1 MTSLI
6 CWFIVLM
13 QFLWRYMDELVGKGL
28 SLTVVA
34 EIVFY
39 AAMHLVP
46 TALPLGILLASLITF
61 GNLGERLELLSMKAS
76 GVSLYRIMRPLFLAV
91 VCVALWL
98 FHFQNNFMITAQV
111 RMWTLLY
118 SARFSAPELEIP
130 EKSFYSGIDGI
141 SMFVGHRDKKTGRL
155 DDLMIYDYKSGLDKT
170 RIIRADSGRIAMD
183 DSKLFLSLRLYNGQS
198 FENLQ
203 EPSSLMSP
211 DPISHAKERFSSKE
225 ILIPFDANFN
235 RRDEKE
241 IGSLSVGKNLSE
253 LTRAIDTAAYRI
265 DSLRLTTSVSLSDIS
280 IGQRYNAPYPQS
292 QVDTTEWAHQARE
305 TIRSLSTTSPTVG
318 LDSLMRRYGL
328 QDSIAIYSR
337 AASSMMTMKFEVE
350 SRLYSD
356 NDAFKTF
363 RTNSQDWH
371 RKFTFPAAC
380 LVFFLIG
387 APLGAIIRKG
397 GLGVPVVASFLFFI
411 IYYII
416 DSLGQNLVRTESLSV
431 PVGMWLSSY
440 VLLPIG
446 LLLCYMAAKESA
458 GLNADIYLNV
468 WQRMSGTF
476 MEPRQVETATE
487 PSSLTYTEMRERCL
501 YIRSLA
507 EDMIASDVLT
517 KSTLHLF
524 LHSSLYFDGIIRM
537 RNEVEALVE
546 ELRGCPHPLVV
557 SKLKDLPVLP
567 QRISPLP
574 LPSNPLR
581 GKVLLLFIPISLPL
595 LFGLRAGRRRIDLS
609 LRTLSLNLAE
619 IVTIFDASIR
629 MHQPN
634 TL

>member
-1 MTSLI
+1 
-6 CWFIVLM
+6 M

-28 SLTVVA
+28 SLAVVA

-76 GVSLYRIMRPLFLAV
+76 GVSLYRIMRPLFVAV

-130 EKSFYSGIDGI
+130 EKSFYNGIDGI
-141 SMFVGHRDKKTGRL
+141 SMFVNHRDKKTGRL
-155 DDLMIYDYKSGLDKT
+155 NELMIYDYKNGIDKT

-198 FENLQ
+198 FENLE
-203 EPSSLMSP
+203 EPMSLMST
-211 DPISHAKERFSSKE
+211 DPISHAKERFASKE

-241 IGSLSVGKNLSE
+241 IGALSVGKNLSE
-253 LTRAIDTAAYRI
+253 LTRAIDTAQYRI

-280 IGQRYNAPYPQS
+280 IGQRYTAPYPQS
-292 QVDTTEWAHQARE
+292 QIDTTEWAKEARQ
-305 TIRSLSTTSPTVG
+305 TIQTLSTSAPTVG

-328 QDSIAIYSR
+328 QDSIAIYNR
-337 AASSMMTMKFEVE
+337 AASAMMTMKFEVE
-350 SRLYSD
+350 SRLYND

-397 GLGVPVVASFLFFI
+397 GLGAPVVASFLFFI

-431 PVGMWLSSY
+431 QVGMWLSTY

-446 LLLCYMAAKESA
+446 LFLCYMAAKEAA
-458 GLNADIYLNV
+458 GLNSDIYLNV
-468 WQRMSGTF
+468 WQRLTGSYIA
-476 MEPRQVETATE
+476 PRQVEAAMI
-487 PSSLTYTEMRERCL
+487 PSKLTYVQMRSECL
-501 YIRSLA
+501 RIRTLA
-507 EDMIASDVLT
+507 EDMISSEVLT
-517 KSTLHLF
+517 QSTPRLF
-524 LHSSLYFDGIIRM
+524 VHATRYTENILRM
-537 RNEVEALVE
+537 HDEVETLVA
-546 ELRGCPHPLVV
+546 ELRGCDHPLVV
-557 SKLKDLPVLP
+557 SKLKDLPILP
-567 QRISPLP
+567 RRLSPFP
-574 LPSNPLR
+574 LPSSTRR
-581 GKVLLLFIPISLPL
+581 GKLLLALVPISLPL
-595 LFGLRAGRRRIDLS
+595 LLGLRSGRKHLDVS
-609 LRTLSLNLAE
+609 LRALSTNLAE